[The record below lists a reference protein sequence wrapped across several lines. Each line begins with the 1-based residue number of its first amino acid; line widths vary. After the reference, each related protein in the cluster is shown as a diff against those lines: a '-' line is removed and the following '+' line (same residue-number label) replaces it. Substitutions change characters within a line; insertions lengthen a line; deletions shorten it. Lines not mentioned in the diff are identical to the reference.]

1 MRHKYLL
8 IWLTTIAALMLAGC
22 SASPTQTTMEPT
34 VAVPL
39 STVVE
44 ATLAPTDV
52 PAAKPPETVEPA
64 FTVVVPTNEPTTSV
78 QASTGQGDQIMQA
91 VCTVCHSSDRILNSH
106 KTQAE
111 WQITVDRMI
120 SYGAVLTDSE
130 KQIMI
135 KYLSE
140 TYKR

>member
-1 MRHKYLL
+1 MRNKYIL

-22 SASPTQTTMEPT
+22 SASPTQTVVEPT

-39 STVVE
+39 STFVE
-44 ATLAPTDV
+44 ATIASTDLPTTK
-52 PAAKPPETVEPA
+52 PAETVVPTN
-64 FTVVVPTNEPTTSV
+64 TVVVPTNEPTTSV

-120 SYGAVLTDSE
+120 SYGAVLTDLE

-140 TYKR
+140 TYK